1 MAEVQTHTNA
11 GEMTQVFIEF
21 VMQQAQNAALFLGQI
36 PDPRRGQVEI
46 NLPLAKMFI
55 DQLAVIREKTKGN
68 LNPDEKKVIE
78 SALSELQMVFVE
90 TVQAVKA
97 QNISAEVPPMPI
109 GMSDKPPG
117 DAPSAE
123 PPTPEAPP
131 PAAAAVPE
139 PLPEPPKAAPPEA
152 APPKAS
158 EPEENRKR
166 FTKSY
171 GP

>member
-1 MAEVQTHTNA
+1 MAEVQTHNQA

-78 SALSELQMVFVE
+78 SALSELQMVYVE

-97 QNISAEVPPMPI
+97 QNIGAEVPPMPL
-109 GMSDKPPG
+109 GMFDSPSATPPQPAPPEPEKPP
-117 DAPSAE
+117 AA
-123 PPTPEAPP
+123 
-131 PAAAAVPE
+131 PAAAAPV
-139 PLPEPPKAAPPEA
+139 PEPPKAAAPEP
-152 APPKAS
+152 APPKPA

-166 FTKSY
+166 FTKTY
-171 GP
+171 GS